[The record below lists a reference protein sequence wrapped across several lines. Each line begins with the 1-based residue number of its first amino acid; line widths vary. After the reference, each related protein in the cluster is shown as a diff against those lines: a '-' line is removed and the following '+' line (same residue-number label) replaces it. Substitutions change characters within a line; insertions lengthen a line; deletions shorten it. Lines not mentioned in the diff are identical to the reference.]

1 MPRILRNLNSSD
13 ADWSG
18 TLGTPYVG
26 VLGSLI
32 PATGEH
38 GPGYAYDALVAGD
51 ETREIRGRITR
62 WPTNGTLTA
71 YEDTS
76 FEYVGTSDTF
86 DVQIEVDGVPR
97 GSEITHTITIGA
109 EISLA
114 GRNTRTD
121 HTTTSGAIS
130 QTHILAGANTRTDHT
145 TTSGSLTPTTVLS
158 GANTRTDHTTTSGAI
173 SQVHVLSGRS
183 TRTDHTTTSGAI
195 VVATGVT
202 LAGLN
207 TRTEHLSGTGPIA
220 QTHNLAGRDT
230 VTWHRTTRGAWSG
243 PGAVPMYLPLTHIH
257 RVVPRKSY

>member
-1 MPRILRNLNSSD
+1 MSIRVDTAPLIAGSVVVGVPGL
-13 ADWSG
+13 
-18 TLGTPYVG
+18 G

-38 GPGYAYDALVAGD
+38 GPGYAHEYRTEGD

-76 FEYVGTSDTF
+76 FDYVGASDTF
-86 DVQIEVDGVPR
+86 DAQIEVDGVPR
-97 GSEITHTITIGA
+97 GSVVTHTITIGA

-145 TTSGSLTPTTVLS
+145 STSGSLTPTTVLA
-158 GANTRTDHTTTSGAI
+158 GLNTRTDNTTTSGAI
-173 SQVHVLSGRS
+173 SQVHVLAGLS

-195 VVATGVT
+195 FVATGVT

-207 TRTEHLSGTGPIA
+207 TRTDHLSSAGPIA
-220 QTHNLAGRDT
+220 QTHNLAGRNT

-257 RVVPRKSY
+257 RIVPRKSY